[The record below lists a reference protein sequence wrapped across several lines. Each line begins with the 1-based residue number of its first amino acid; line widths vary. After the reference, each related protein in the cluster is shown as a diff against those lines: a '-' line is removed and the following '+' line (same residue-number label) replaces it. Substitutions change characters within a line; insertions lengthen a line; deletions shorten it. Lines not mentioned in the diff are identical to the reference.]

1 MNEAPVLNGIT
12 SCTLY
17 ANGNVCE
24 CRVNEENVLQTSAG
38 ALVPRY
44 SRPGVREKE
53 LKSLSFY
60 ANGSLRSIYLEAQT
74 EIPTPIGPFPAE
86 LVTFYEDGAIDSVF
100 PLNGQIGFAW
110 SEEEEGELA
119 QVYEFPLAFGRITVK
134 LNGLRFYPDGKLKS
148 LIFWPGAVVPLHTP
162 GGDFSGRIGVRLHD
176 NGNLESFEPAV
187 PVVLNTPI
195 GPVPAFDVNA
205 LAVDADFNSIR
216 FDRKGKLVQLK
227 TSGDIV
233 VQSAGAGRKIIS
245 SRTRMGL
252 MDDTVAKLPLALS
265 FAGNMVTIDDG
276 VERFTYDIADCKFLI
291 LPDFDRSG
299 FNCTGDCNG
308 CSC

>member
-74 EIPTPIGPFPAE
+74 EIPTPIGSIPAE

-119 QVYEFPLAFGRITVK
+119 QSYEFPLLFGTITVK
-134 LNGLRFYPDGKLKS
+134 LNGMRFYPDGKLKS
-148 LIFWPGAVVPLHTP
+148 LIFWPGEVVSLHTP

-176 NGNLESFEPAV
+176 DGSLESFEPAV
-187 PVVLNTPI
+187 PVILNTPI

-216 FDRKGKLVQLK
+216 FDREGKLVQLK

-233 VQSAGAGRKIIS
+233 VQSTSAGRKVIS

-252 MDDTVAKLPLALS
+252 MDDTVAKLPLTLS

-276 VERFTYDIADCKFLI
+276 VERFTYEIGECRFLI
-291 LPDFDRSG
+291 LPDFDGSG